1 MGAALQQHRIQ
12 IGIFDINCQKLTGG
26 CKRKINGIKA
36 GKSSR
41 RMDVKLVLLLV
52 LLFFCGGPSSIN
64 ENETGRMIFETK
76 SYNYLPSSVQIIDVN
91 FESKYKYGNRQKTG
105 IKIMH
110 WNAGGKHLINKLT
123 NIESV
128 INGYKPSILGIS
140 ESNFFARHDINDVQ
154 IENYKLFLS

>member
-1 MGAALQQHRIQ
+1 MCC
-12 IGIFDINCQKLTGG
+12 F
-26 CKRKINGIKA
+26 
-36 GKSSR
+36 
-41 RMDVKLVLLLV
+41 
-52 LLFFCGGPSSIN
+52 LFYFFFGGGPSSIN
-64 ENETGRMIFETK
+64 ENETGRMIIETK

-91 FESKYKYGNRQKTG
+91 FESNYIYGNRQKTG

-154 IENYKLFLS
+154 IENYKLFSSENTNIETIQASRITVYVHNDIACKLRKYLMKDTFSSIWL